1 LLVAFELCT
10 APERS
15 QTAADE
21 QLQLGSQSVTS
32 QSVTSQSATSK
43 VSRHCSAT
51 ADPICTTHLGT
62 VTPSLATRT
71 CNAHFSSQA
80 FIEPASNVIIT
91 LLQSGLLDKLIATHR
106 VDPLKQLASN
116 LSEEVR
122 EELGMDQAGL
132 AAEVDA
138 QRAALL
144 EVFSAIL
151 FVIPLPK
158 RSRTKPAGAKSQ
170 AVKDPADVDP
180 AIAQHIAQYNS
191 VVLQKFSSFVRRYAA
206 AMSKQAAETDQLPGT
221 SAAAKGRAAAAAA
234 PARAALPAEG
244 TVLASIRASTIK
256 TAARSPFVAVSGNS
270 DDFNSLPDLV
280 GSLKDRIYLTDFF
293 AHGERAPLAAEN
305 GLRDASLYDRLNEF
319 CHALRVI
326 KNALGACSPRSCSR
340 SPLTPNPN
348 PNPNPAVRV
357 LLVRSG
363 SCPSRV
369 FYRCLNA

>member
-1 LLVAFELCT
+1 
-10 APERS
+10 
-15 QTAADE
+15 
-21 QLQLGSQSVTS
+21 
-32 QSVTSQSATSK
+32 
-43 VSRHCSAT
+43 
-51 ADPICTTHLGT
+51 
-62 VTPSLATRT
+62 
-71 CNAHFSSQA
+71 
-80 FIEPASNVIIT
+80 VIIT

-132 AAEVDA
+132 AAEVEA

-158 RSRTKPAGAKSQ
+158 RSRTKPAGAKSRV
-170 AVKDPADVDP
+170 VKDPADVDP
-180 AIAQHIAQYNS
+180 AIAQHIALYNS

-206 AMSKQAAETDQLPGT
+206 AVSKQAAETDQLPGT
-221 SAAAKGRAAAAAA
+221 SAAAKGRAASATA
-234 PARAALPAEG
+234 PAEAATPAEG
-244 TVLASIRASTIK
+244 TVLASLRASTIK

-280 GSLKDRIYLTDFF
+280 GSLKDGIYLDRSLVPVVVEVGKVPCNAYLTDFF

-326 KNALGACSPRSCSR
+326 KNALGACP
-340 SPLTPNPN
+340 PG
-348 PNPNPAVRV
+348 PACVR
-357 LLVRSG
+357 
-363 SCPSRV
+363 PQP
-369 FYRCLNA
+369 